1 MSVTRSWREP
11 RRAPAAG
18 DESARRGSRAG
29 AFTQRLCAVAAG
41 WTSTSDLGRPDPDPQ
56 PRAATRITVRLGPCP
71 RSGGEPPRRF
81 DLCCSALSRFH
92 AARHSSTDS
101 RLPPTAV
108 LILNSKFRQRFVFR
122 SMLRPAASV
131 ASRLPLFLRLFHSLA
146 QLVNKQAALFVWQ
159 LLSRPPRAASLV
171 SVHRV
176 QQPRG
181 GAQKRYTGE
190 GPRPQR
196 RNPSCRPL
204 PAATREGR

>member
-1 MSVTRSWREP
+1 MTRSWREP

-18 DESARRGSRAG
+18 DESARRAG

-41 WTSTSDLGRPDPDPQ
+41 WTSTARTARPRRPHTDHAS
-56 PRAATRITVRLGPCP
+56 RYGSAHAHGP
-71 RSGGEPPRRF
+71 GGEPPRRF
-81 DLCCSALSRFH
+81 DLYCSALSRFH

-108 LILNSKFRQRFVFR
+108 LILNSKFRQSFVFR

-204 PAATREGR
+204 PAAMREGR